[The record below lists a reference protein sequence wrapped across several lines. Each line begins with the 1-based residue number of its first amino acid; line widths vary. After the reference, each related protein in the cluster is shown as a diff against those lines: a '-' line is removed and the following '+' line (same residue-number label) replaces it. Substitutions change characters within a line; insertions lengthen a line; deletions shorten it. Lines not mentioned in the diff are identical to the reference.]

1 MLHVWKPLEK
11 GMRLVSDTPG
21 GGRLHRVVREIDYRA
36 TEAFFESRGKDAV
49 GQPLVSTMYQDA
61 GLASRRDAA
70 EKETVLPHLA
80 INGADRVLDVGCGA
94 GRWAEVLVPR
104 VAAYLGI
111 DFSEGLLAAARTRT
125 PGGAFQRM
133 SASALDPGA
142 FHLPPPFSLVICSGI
157 LIYLNDRDVEN
168 LLTLIAEISGPAAR
182 LYVREP
188 VATMERLTLDGFWSE
203 ELQARYS
210 AIYRTRLEYNRLFE
224 KLAGFSLFREGSPI
238 SSDLQNRADTE
249 QWFAI
254 LGRGAS

>member
-21 GGRLHRVVREIDYRA
+21 GGRLHRVAREIDYRA

-168 LLTLIAEISGPAAR
+168 LLTLIAEISGPATAQSIAR
-182 LYVREP
+182 AWNTTASLRSSQGSHYFGKVRRSRATFRTEP
-188 VATMERLTLDGFWSE
+188 TRSSGS
-203 ELQARYS
+203 RYS
-210 AIYRTRLEYNRLFE
+210 AGAHRDDSILLRSRRDTDPPGDPPGDRLGDRT
-224 KLAGFSLFREGSPI
+224 I
-238 SSDLQNRADTE
+238 
-249 QWFAI
+249 
-254 LGRGAS
+254 